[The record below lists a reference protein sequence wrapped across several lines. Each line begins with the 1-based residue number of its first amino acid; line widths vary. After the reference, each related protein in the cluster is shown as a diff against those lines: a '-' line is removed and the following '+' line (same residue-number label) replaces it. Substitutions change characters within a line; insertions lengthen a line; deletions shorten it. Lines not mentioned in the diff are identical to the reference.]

1 MLNVGLFME
10 SACEWMGAM
19 WNVIMME
26 EYETKQQYLRHLKR
40 MGEIR
45 DGSSKLPLC
54 NATNH
59 PHSSLAR
66 TSNSYFM
73 QNQKIF
79 LPPPAARSWEKGDG
93 TTRALSE

>member
-1 MLNVGLFME
+1 ME
-10 SACEWMGAM
+10 SACESMVQL

-26 EYETKQQYLRHLKR
+26 EYEAKQQYLRHLKR

-45 DGSSKLPLC
+45 EGGSKLPLC

-59 PHSSLAR
+59 PLSSLAR

-79 LPPPAARSWEKGDG
+79 LPLLAARSWQREDG